1 MRQVMHQIEMKV
13 NEKATAIAPSSKKL
27 AQQSVYL
34 LLGTARRARG
44 NLKLLSMP
52 QSGQTA
58 NR

>member
-1 MRQVMHQIEMKV
+1 MKV
-13 NEKATAIAPSSKKL
+13 NEKATAIAPSSKKP
-27 AQQSVYL
+27 AQQSIYL
-34 LLGTARRARG
+34 SLATARRARG